1 MCKHLVQLEPAAEGR
16 WGSIVW
22 AVEASGKVPARE
34 FFQALEDRNAAK
46 MQALFNRLADDG
58 FIRNDEKFKKLCN
71 RGGHALWELKS
82 FQLRFLGA
90 FGKNRRFLVALGLKK
105 KSNAHKSRDF
115 ERAARILSEHL
126 SRCEGGA

>member
-1 MCKHLVQLEPAAEGR
+1 MCKHLVQLEPAAESR

-71 RGGHALWELKS
+71 RGGTRCGS
-82 FQLRFLGA
+82 
-90 FGKNRRFLVALGLKK
+90 
-105 KSNAHKSRDF
+105 SRASSSGSWARS
-115 ERAARILSEHL
+115 ERI
-126 SRCEGGA
+126 GGS